1 MNGTTTAQLAE
12 KTAKAVT
19 GSVEEW
25 TGFLQSAARL
35 YKYSYPE
42 QLLIYAQRPD
52 ATACASYEIWNQTMR
67 RYVRRGARGIALP
80 DGAGA
85 VRYVFDVA
93 DTGAR
98 KSSREVKTWS
108 LDENNREAVAHA
120 LETQYGSAAKLGIAG
135 QLEEIAMQQSMDYWQ
150 WHQDELRGIVDG
162 SFLEGYDEL
171 NLEIAFRNT
180 AAASVKYMLLSRC
193 NLAREYQIEPEE
205 LAGVLEWNTSAAS
218 GALGSAVS
226 ELSEGVLRQIER
238 TIRQYERSQNHDE
251 RTDVYEERR
260 VLDSRPDSSRT
271 ADGAEQ
277 IRTDAGMVSEG
288 ASDDHLQQ
296 PAPEREADR
305 APDGNRSGG
314 GESDGGNH
322 AGAGEAGGRDGSAE
336 SERPDVLG
344 RADEH
349 LQGASRGSDPRGADL
364 RITEPVQGEQT
375 SFMPEA
381 ENVQTSSASSVLDYN
396 SIKEAHPDD
405 IVLYQVGDFFEMYG
419 EDARQAAELLDMN
432 LTTRN
437 IPDVGRV
444 EMCGLPS
451 HNLEMYVEKLRDKY
465 DVTIA
470 AAQED
475 SNERHIYTLR
485 SVGHEAAIDAQEAK
499 FGADGSNVFHDP
511 AADVT
516 QPTVQERL
524 EHYRPVVM
532 AAVSEDTAYRN
543 ACGHSDRENA
553 EIECNAA
560 VRRAVLNSKD
570 MELIRLFS
578 DVPEFRNHLHQEVFD
593 GTYERLHDLLR
604 PLSQDDI
611 DDALRAWN
619 GNIESKH
626 AVVRYMQQ
634 HGREKETAAWLASAI
649 V

>member
-25 TGFLQSAARL
+25 TSFLQSAARL

-98 KSSREVKTWS
+98 NSSREVKTWV

-150 WHQDELRGIVDG
+150 WHQDELRSIVDG

-251 RTDVYEERR
+251 RTDVHEERR

-271 ADGAEQ
+271 ADGTEQ

-314 GESDGGNH
+314 SESDGRNH
-322 AGAGEAGGRDGSAE
+322 AGDGEAGGRDGSAE
-336 SERPDVLG
+336 SERPDALG

-349 LQGASRGSDPRGADL
+349 LQGAGGRNRNERADL
-364 RITEPVQGEQT
+364 RLNRQMSLFPT
-375 SFMPEA
+375 EA
-381 ENVQTSSASSVLDYN
+381 EQIQSLEEADEREFSASFLMEKATDVVLRLGGN
-396 SIKEAHPDD
+396 NEEIRMELA
-405 IVLYQVGDFFEMYG
+405 F
-419 EDARQAAELLDMN
+419 DAM
-432 LTTRN
+432 
-437 IPDVGRV
+437 I
-444 EMCGLPS
+444 
-451 HNLEMYVEKLRDKY
+451 DKPI
-465 DVTIA
+465 DEIA
-470 AAQED
+470 AHM
-475 SNERHIYTLR
+475 RTLYH
-485 SVGHEAAIDAQEAK
+485 G
-499 FGADGSNVFHDP
+499 GSGF
-511 AADVT
+511 
-516 QPTVQERL
+516 EL
-524 EHYRPVVM
+524 E
-532 AAVSEDTAYRN
+532 
-543 ACGHSDRENA
+543 G
-553 EIECNAA
+553 
-560 VRRAVLNSKD
+560 RR
-570 MELIRLFS
+570 FS
-578 DVPEFRNHLHQEVFD
+578 
-593 GTYERLHDLLR
+593 
-604 PLSQDDI
+604 
-611 DDALRAWN
+611 A
-619 GNIESKH
+619 
-626 AVVRYMQQ
+626 
-634 HGREKETAAWLASAI
+634 
-649 V
+649 